1 MRYNGDMAE
10 TFYVAPI
17 DSLARSVRKILF
29 IVCGLTGVITL
40 LASIFYFIAQPIIPI
55 LYSLPRPEQALAPK
69 LWIFVFPVMS
79 LVLSIVHIILIGRFK
94 DLDEFILK
102 MFAWVTVFM
111 QLFIAALLVRI
122 IYIIW

>member
-1 MRYNGDMAE
+1 MRYNGGMAE
-10 TFYVAPI
+10 TFYVTPI

-40 LASIFYFIAQPIIPI
+40 LASIFYFIAQPVIPI

-69 LWIFVFPVMS
+69 LWIFVFPVIS
-79 LVLSIVHIILIGRFK
+79 LVLSIVHIILIGKFK

-102 MFAWVTVFM
+102 MFAWVTVFL
-111 QLFIAALLVRI
+111 QLFIAAVLVRI